1 MNYRKEHRI
10 FQALSAERR
19 LRLRRIL
26 NQMTH
31 GDILVRYRSLVVL
44 ALLLAGLFTLMAPN
58 TFKLFPLPIMVGY
71 VLAFNLFIVKFY
83 IMEIRSR

>member
-31 GDILVRYRSLVVL
+31 GDILARYRSLVIV
-44 ALLLAGLFTLMAPN
+44 ALSLAGLFTLIFPN
-58 TFKLFPLPIMVGY
+58 TFKIFPLTFMAGY
-71 VLAFNLFIVKFY
+71 VLAFNLFIVKFC
-83 IMEIRSR
+83 IRGVRSR

>member
-26 NQMTH
+26 IKMTH
-31 GDILVRYRSLVVL
+31 GDILARYRSLVVL
-44 ALLLAGLFTLMAPN
+44 ALSLAVLFTLIFPN
-58 TFKLFPLPIMVGY
+58 TFKLFPLTLMAGY
-71 VLAFNLFIVKFY
+71 VLALNLFIVKFC
-83 IMEIRSR
+83 IRGIRSR